1 MKHSG
6 TVASSK
12 TNQFQTM
19 STAAPLQA
27 STTMTG
33 SAVLPTNG
41 APRTSYGLTPIRELQ
56 HVFVK
61 KEFFNPGDYEQTSS
75 VFLPKQFR
83 RLEPVNEK
91 IELLKD
97 QTGQMDVALEDM
109 KKNREEAK
117 KQLEA
122 RYSLGLLGFRMS
134 IER

>member
-1 MKHSG
+1 MRQQQS
-6 TVASSK
+6 TVK
-12 TNQFQTM
+12 VNNTI
-19 STAAPLQA
+19 STAVPGSTLMNSGA
-27 STTMTG
+27 STMADG
-33 SAVLPTNG
+33 QGRGV
-41 APRTSYGLTPIRELQ
+41 PRTSHGLTPIRDLQ

-61 KEFFNPGDYEQTSS
+61 KEFYDPASYEQTSS
-75 VFLPKQFR
+75 AFLPKQFK

-122 RYSLGLLGFRMS
+122 RYDENLEGFRMCT
-134 IER
+134 EG

>member
-1 MKHSG
+1 MKQSG
-6 TVASSK
+6 TMGKSHL
-12 TNQFQTM
+12 QTM
-19 STAAPLQA
+19 STAAPLQQ
-27 STTMTG
+27 STMTG
-33 SAVLPTNG
+33 SAVQAPNG
-41 APRTSYGLTPIRELQ
+41 APRTSYGLAPIRELQ

-61 KEFFNPGDYEQTSS
+61 KEFFNPQDYEATSS

-83 RLEPVNEK
+83 KLEPLNEK

-122 RYSLGLLGFRMS
+122 R
-134 IER
+134 